1 MVVNSGDGKK
11 NLTADNQ
18 KRTKNEKNSDIPH
31 LSKVP
36 KKISRRVL
44 NIISEDAA
52 KRHQMAVF
60 ERKGSSIRVAM
71 VDPQDIEALNML
83 RFIAEKEKFEVEIFL
98 VSPQIFQEIIENYA
112 TAEKAVEEV
121 IESFKGEE
129 IKGLDVEKREEKK
142 DRVRESIQDA
152 PVAKLVQVIIRHA
165 IDGRASDAH
174 IEPIE
179 DNFRVRFRVDG
190 ILHSSLILPKEVG
203 RAVVSRIKILSNLK
217 IDEKRKPQ
225 DGRFKIEDGGQIVDF
240 RVSTLP
246 VIEGEK
252 IAMRVLVKDDNL
264 SNLKSLGL
272 VGRNYE
278 ILNKRIR
285 DPYGIILLT
294 GPTGSGKSTTLYG
307 FLQILNKEE
316 RNIVTLEDPVE
327 YFIEGVNQSQIKPEI
342 GYTFANGLRSILR
355 QDPNII
361 MVGEIRDS
369 ETAELT
375 IHAALTG
382 HLVFST
388 LHTNDA
394 IGAIPR
400 MIDMNVEPFLLTSSL
415 RVVAAQR
422 LVRKICEKCKE
433 EIKVPELARK
443 KVEEDLRNIPPEE
456 VKRYGVD
463 LSQGMKFFRGKGC
476 ESCGNVGF
484 RGRIA
489 IFEVVEINE
498 KIQEL
503 ISESENS
510 ELEVRKEAENQ
521 GMITMRQDGFFKVLN
536 GITTL
541 SEVTRTTE
549 GILKSEEQLE

>member
-1 MVVNSGDGKK
+1 MVVNRSSEKK

-18 KRTKNEKNSDIPH
+18 KKTGNKKNSDIPY

-36 KKISRRVL
+36 KKISRRIL

-52 KRHQMAVF
+52 KSHQMAVF
-60 ERKGSSIRVAM
+60 ERKRNLLKVAM
-71 VDPQDIEALNML
+71 VDPQNIEALNML
-83 RFIAEKEKFEVEIFL
+83 RFIAEKERFEVEIFL
-98 VSPQIFQEIIENYA
+98 VSPETFKEIIENYS

-129 IKGLDVEKREEKK
+129 IKGLDIKKRKERKVK
-142 DRVRESIQDA
+142 ESIQDA

-203 RAVVSRIKILSNLK
+203 KAVVSRIKILSNLK

-225 DGRFKIEDGGQIVDF
+225 DGRFKIEDDGQIVDF

-252 IAMRVLVKDDNL
+252 IAIRVLVKDKNL

-272 VGRNYE
+272 IGRNYE
-278 ILNKRIR
+278 ILSKRIK
-285 DPYGIILLT
+285 DSYGIILLT

-327 YFIEGVNQSQIKPEI
+327 YFIEGINQSQIKPEI
-342 GYTFANGLRSILR
+342 DYTFANGLRSILR
-355 QDPNII
+355 QDPDII

-394 IGAIPR
+394 IGSIPR

-422 LVRKICEKCKE
+422 LVRKICKNCREEAKIPELIRKGAE
-433 EIKVPELARK
+433 EELKNIPADEIKK
-443 KVEEDLRNIPPEE
+443 
-456 VKRYGVD
+456 YGVD

-476 ESCGNVGF
+476 EFCGNVGF

-510 ELEVRKEAENQ
+510 ELDIRKEAESQ
-521 GMITMRQDGFFKVLN
+521 GMITMKQDGILKALK

-549 GILKSEEQLE
+549 GILKSEEQIE